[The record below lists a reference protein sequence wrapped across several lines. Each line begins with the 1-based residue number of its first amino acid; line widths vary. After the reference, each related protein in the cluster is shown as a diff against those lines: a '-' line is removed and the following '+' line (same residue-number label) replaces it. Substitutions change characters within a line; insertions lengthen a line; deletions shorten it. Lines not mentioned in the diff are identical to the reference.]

1 MALAE
6 GIPGLAILMSL
17 LLLLALAYAYDNTV
31 GALLQAIARWFRGK
45 TISIPHITSIGFG
58 FVADAAE
65 ALDGTIRH
73 WLAAAIHGTEYA
85 WHRFVHWNAYAWQ
98 ELSGAVADLAESLE
112 QSIAHLVERKI
123 PALVR
128 AVVAPIERRL
138 RILEGD
144 VAALLGRVDPRIAE
158 ALHAAERAVSSAEAA
173 AATVEHEVT
182 VGVPHAVE
190 AAIAG
195 TLPRIRGLEHDAEAL
210 KERIGKIAR
219 TLTPAGIVGLVAAA
233 LASLKLGWLKCSH
246 VERTAKHICG
256 MDAGLLESLLADTT
270 LILGT
275 VSLVEFAKGMQG
287 AVDEIVPPV
296 RKFWRAG

>member
-1 MALAE
+1 MAIAE

-31 GALLQAIARWFRGK
+31 GALLQAVARWFRGK
-45 TISIPHITSIGFG
+45 SISIPHVTSIGFG

-65 ALDGTIRH
+65 SLDGTIRH
-73 WLAAAIHGTEYA
+73 YLAAAIHGTEYA

-98 ELSGAVADLAESLE
+98 ELSGSIADLAEGVE

-128 AVVAPIERRL
+128 TVVAPLERQIRA
-138 RILEGD
+138 LEGQ
-144 VAALLGRVDPRIAE
+144 VATLLGRVDPRIAE
-158 ALHAAERAVSSAEAA
+158 ALHAAERALSSAETA
-173 AATVEHEVT
+173 AATIEHEVA

-195 TLPRIRGLEHDAEAL
+195 TLPRIRGLERDAEAL
-210 KERIGKIAR
+210 RDRVGKIAR
-219 TLTPAGIVGLVAAA
+219 TLTPAGIVALVSSA
-233 LASLKLGWLKCSH
+233 LLSLRLGWLKCAH
-246 VERTAKHICG
+246 VERTAKHLCS
-256 MDAGLLESLLADTT
+256 MDAQLLDSLLADTT

-275 VSLVEFAKGMQG
+275 ISLVEFAKGMQG

>member
-1 MALAE
+1 MPVIE

-17 LLLLALAYAYDNTV
+17 LLLLALAYAYDNTL
-31 GALLQAIARWFRGK
+31 GALLQAVARWFRGK
-45 TISIPHITSIGFG
+45 TISIPHVTSIGFG
-58 FVADAAE
+58 FIADAAE
-65 ALDGTIRH
+65 SLDGTIRH
-73 WLAAAIHGTEYA
+73 YLAAAIHNLEYA

-98 ELSGAVADLAESLE
+98 EVSGAVADLAEGVE

-123 PALVR
+123 PGLVHSALSGVR
-128 AVVAPIERRL
+128 REL
-138 RILEGD
+138 DTLEAEVD
-144 VAALLGRVDPRIAE
+144 ALLHRVDPRIGQALRSAE
-158 ALHAAERAVSSAEAA
+158 QAVSTAESSAAKIA
-173 AATVEHEVT
+173 HEVE
-182 VGVPHAVE
+182 VGIPHAVE

-195 TLPRIRGLEHDAEAL
+195 TLPRIRDLERDAAEL
-210 KERIGKIAR
+210 KARLGKVAR

-233 LASLKLGWLKCSH
+233 LASLKLGWLKCSN

-256 MDAGLLESLLADTT
+256 MDEGLLTSLLADAT

-296 RKFWRAG
+296 RKFWRAT